1 MAPMREMPVYLFT
14 GFLDSGK
21 TTFIQETLENPSFN
35 GIEKTL
41 VILCEEGEVELE
53 PAKFA
58 NYNVD
63 IITIEDEEEL
73 TQEYLSLLEREG
85 EYEKVIVEYNGMWL
99 LDNLY
104 AALPPNWTVYQEMSF
119 ADARTFLTYNNNMRN
134 LTVDKMKSPE
144 MIIFKF

>member
-1 MAPMREMPVYLFT
+1 MAPMKEMPVYLFT

-21 TTFIQETLENPSFN
+21 TTFIQETLEDPNFN

-63 IITIEDEEEL
+63 IVTVDDEEEL
-73 TQEYLSLLEREG
+73 TYEYLSLLEKEG
-85 EYEKVIVEYNGMWL
+85 EYDKVIIEYNGMW
-99 LDNLY
+99 
-104 AALPPNWTVYQEMSF
+104 
-119 ADARTFLTYNNNMRN
+119 
-134 LTVDKMKSPE
+134 
-144 MIIFKF
+144 

>member
-21 TTFIQETLENPSFN
+21 TTFIQETLEDPSFN

-63 IITIEDEEEL
+63 IITVDDEEEL
-73 TQEYLSLLEREG
+73 TQEYLAMLEREC
-85 EYEKVIVEYNGMWL
+85 EYEKVIIEYNCMWL
-99 LDNLY
+99 
-104 AALPPNWTVYQEMSF
+104 
-119 ADARTFLTYNNNMRN
+119 
-134 LTVDKMKSPE
+134 
-144 MIIFKF
+144 